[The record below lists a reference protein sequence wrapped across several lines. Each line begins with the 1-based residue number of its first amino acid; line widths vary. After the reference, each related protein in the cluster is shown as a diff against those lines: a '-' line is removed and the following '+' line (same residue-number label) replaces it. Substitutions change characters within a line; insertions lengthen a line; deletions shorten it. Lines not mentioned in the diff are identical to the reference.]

1 MPIKVNNVSYAYQV
15 GTPYEKLALRDV
27 VLTINDNSVV
37 GLFGI
42 TSSGKTTLLQ
52 VMAGL
57 IVPQKGQVLVDDVKL
72 IAKGKRRKF
81 TNIGLVF
88 QFPETQFVLDRV
100 YDEIAYGLTYQ
111 NLDKFIIKER
121 VEKSLGLVGLSFSTY
136 KDRNIR
142 TLSSGEKRRVAI
154 ATILALDTKYI
165 LLDEPTA
172 GLDYLGRLDLER
184 LIADLKANDKTV
196 VLVSHNLNYLLNIC
210 DEIYIIADGTIDS
223 IITNKS
229 SLMDLEA
236 LYMANYILPAY
247 LETVFKLRDRGYDIS
262 LNNKEAV
269 LEGIAK
275 VFRGDNY
282 A

>member
-42 TSSGKTTLLQ
+42 TGSGKTTLLQ

-57 IVPQKGQVLVDDVKL
+57 IVAQKGQVLVDDVKL

>member
-15 GTPYEKLALRDV
+15 GTPYEKMALRDV

>member
-1 MPIKVNNVSYAYQV
+1 MSIKVNNVSYVYQV
-15 GTPYEKLALRDV
+15 GTPYEKMALRDV
-27 VLTINDNSVV
+27 SLTINDNSVV

-72 IAKGKRRKF
+72 TPKGKRPRF

-88 QFPETQFVLDRV
+88 QFPETQFVLDKV

-111 NLDKFIIKER
+111 NLDKLLIKER
-121 VEKSLGLVGLSFSTY
+121 VEKSLDLVGLPFPTY
-136 KDRNIR
+136 KDRSIR

-154 ATILALDTKYI
+154 ATILALDSKYI

-172 GLDYLGRLDLER
+172 GLDYSGRLGLER

-210 DEIYIIADGTIDS
+210 DEIYIMADGIIDS

-236 LYMANYILPAY
+236 LYISNYILPAY
-247 LETVFKLRDRGYDIS
+247 LETVFKLRARGYDIS
-262 LNNKEAV
+262 LNNKEDV